1 MKGRSRAMTL
11 AMAVVFAFLYL
22 PIVILIVYSFN
33 AGRFV
38 TVWGGVSVK
47 WYGALFANSQ
57 LIAAAW
63 LSLRIAVASATVAT
77 VIGVMAGYALAR
89 FKRFPGRMLFSIL
102 LIAPILL
109 PEVITGMSLLLLF
122 VESEQ
127 LAGWP
132 SGRGV
137 FTVIVSHITFTL
149 PCAALVMRARFNEL
163 DVSLEEAALD
173 LGAPPWKVYFVITL
187 PLIAPALIS
196 GWLLAFTMS
205 LDDLVISSFV
215 SGPGSSTLPMVV
227 FSMVRRGLSP
237 EINALAT
244 LFIAA
249 IGIGIIASV
258 AIARRG
264 FAPPR

>member
-11 AMAVVFAFLYL
+11 AMVAIFAFLYL

-89 FKRFPGRMLFSIL
+89 FKRFPGRLLFSIL

-137 FTVIVSHITFTL
+137 LTVIVSHITFTL

-173 LGAPPWKVYFVITL
+173 LGAGPFTTFQAVSL
-187 PLIAPALIS
+187 PLALPAIIAS
-196 GWLLAFTMS
+196 WLLCFTLS
-205 LDDLVISSFV
+205 LDDLVISTFV
-215 SGPGSSTLPMVV
+215 NGPGSTTLP
-227 FSMVRRGLSP
+227 
-237 EINALAT
+237 
-244 LFIAA
+244 
-249 IGIGIIASV
+249 
-258 AIARRG
+258 
-264 FAPPR
+264 